1 MNDLNWL
8 WDYLPSLWEG
18 LRLTVILTAT
28 SMIFGGVLGLPL
40 AFMKMSKFRLAASL
54 AGAYGTVIRG
64 MPLLVQILLVYFGL
78 PVLTGIRT
86 PATIAGGIAMALYT
100 AAFLAEVFRSGIQ
113 AVDRGQM
120 EAGRA
125 IGFGHWQ
132 TMRLVIIPQAFRTMI
147 PNLANQLSITLKNTS
162 LLSVIGVTELTLAGQ
177 NIYMQNFDM
186 IRVLSIVG
194 GMYLVIYLIAERMTG
209 YLEQKVS
216 R

>member
-1 MNDLNWL
+1 MTDMTWL
-8 WDYLPSLWEG
+8 WDYLPSLLEG
-18 LRLTVILTAT
+18 MKLTVILTVT
-28 SMIFGGVLGLPL
+28 SMAFGGVLGLPL
-40 AFMKMSKFRLAASL
+40 AFMKMSRLRLAASI
-54 AGAYGTVIRG
+54 AAAYGTLIRG

-78 PVLTGIRT
+78 PVLTGVRT
-86 PATIAGGIAMALYT
+86 PAIVAGGIAMALYT

-113 AVDRGQM
+113 AVDQGQM

-132 TMRLVIIPQAFRTMI
+132 TMRLVIMPQAFRTMI

-194 GMYLVIYLIAERMTG
+194 GMYLVIYLVAERVTG
-209 YLEQKVS
+209 YLEQRVS